1 MIQELRFKNFLSF
14 REEATFSF
22 EADKSTEMEEVQ
34 VVTMPDGVRLLK
46 FAMVYGANASGK
58 SNLLDAF
65 EFLRYF
71 WFYKTKDSDEGT
83 NVTPFLLDRETPS
96 MPSVFDIKFYVDGLK
111 YWYHLEI
118 DKNAVLN
125 ERLYLY
131 KSVQPTLLFK
141 RELDEHDVSRLSF
154 NQTAIKVSSVGHEKL
169 ELECLKNISFFAAKG
184 NANIALGEIDKVR
197 EWIKDKM
204 LPKILPETH
213 MFEYAE
219 SQLVD
224 NEMLKSHILD
234 FIHKAD
240 FNISD
245 IRSEKSKKQIPAG
258 MMKLIMESSSFPEA
272 EKDKIK
278 QEGSVDTIKTT
289 FIHKVSNVRGD
300 EFYSLSPEQQSVG
313 TRRLLGV
320 ESAIYDA
327 ICNSSFLTIDE
338 LESSLHPDLMEF
350 VIEKFLQQKE
360 SHSQLLIS
368 THCLELLGLIG
379 DLVRKDSV
387 WFTEKD
393 DSGNTD
399 LYSLIEFSGI
409 NRIASIQKAYKNGK
423 FGALPLIKD

>member
-14 REEATFSF
+14 REESTFSF
-22 EADKSTEMEEVQ
+22 EADKSTEMEDVQ

-58 SNLLDAF
+58 SNLLEAF
-65 EFLRYF
+65 DFLRHF
-71 WFYKTKDSDEGT
+71 WFYRTKDSDEGT
-83 NVTPFLLDRETPS
+83 NVSPFLLDKETPS
-96 MPSVFDIKFYVDGLK
+96 QPSIFDIKFYVDGSK
-111 YWYHLEI
+111 YWYHLEV
-118 DKNAVLN
+118 DKNAVLE

-141 RELDEHDVSRLSF
+141 RELENGISKLSF
-154 NQTAIKVSSVGHEKL
+154 NPAVVKVSSVGQEKL
-169 ELECLKNISFFAAKG
+169 EVECLKNISFFAAKG

-197 EWIKDKM
+197 EWIKGKI
-204 LPKILPETH
+204 LPEILPETH

-219 SQLVD
+219 RKLFD
-224 NEMLKSHILD
+224 NDKLKLHILD

-240 FNISD
+240 FNITD
-245 IRSEKSKKQIPAG
+245 IRSEKSKQQISAG
-258 MMKLIMESSSFPEA
+258 VMKIIMESSTLPDS
-272 EKDKIK
+272 EKEKIK
-278 QEGSVDTIKTT
+278 QDGSFDTIKTT
-289 FIHKVSNVRGD
+289 FIHKVNNGRCD
-300 EFYSLSPEQQSVG
+300 EFYPLSPEQQSVG
-313 TRRLLGV
+313 TRRLFGV

-327 ICNSSFLTIDE
+327 ISNSSFLTIDE

-350 VIEKFLQQKE
+350 VIEKFLQHKE

-368 THCLELLGLIG
+368 THCLDLLGLIG

-387 WFTEKD
+387 WFTEKE

-409 NRIASIQKAYKNGK
+409 NRMASILKAYKNGK
-423 FGALPLIKD
+423 FGALPRLKE